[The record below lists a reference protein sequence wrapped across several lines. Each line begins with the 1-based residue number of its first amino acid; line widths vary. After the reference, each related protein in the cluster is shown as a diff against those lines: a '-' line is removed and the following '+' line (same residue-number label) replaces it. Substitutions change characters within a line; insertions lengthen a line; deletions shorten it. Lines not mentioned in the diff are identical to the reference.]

1 MRSGLRFVA
10 ATFPRNLFGSI
21 QRSRGVT
28 VPFPLHVA
36 AITGGLNVKTKI
48 RLTELHRVLMR
59 RDEMSAEDVDEWIKA
74 ARQAVEDGEDP
85 EDILQ
90 DEFGLEPDYVFDLLG
105 Y

>member
-1 MRSGLRFVA
+1 M
-10 ATFPRNLFGSI
+10 
-21 QRSRGVT
+21 
-28 VPFPLHVA
+28 
-36 AITGGLNVKTKI
+36 KTKI
-48 RLTELHRVLMR
+48 QLTELHRMLMR
-59 RDEMSAEDVDEWIKA
+59 RDEMTAEDVDEWIKA

>member
-1 MRSGLRFVA
+1 M
-10 ATFPRNLFGSI
+10 
-21 QRSRGVT
+21 
-28 VPFPLHVA
+28 
-36 AITGGLNVKTKI
+36 KTKI

-59 RDEMSAEDVDEWIKA
+59 RDGMTTEDVDAWIKA

-85 EDILQ
+85 EDILH

>member
-1 MRSGLRFVA
+1 M
-10 ATFPRNLFGSI
+10 
-21 QRSRGVT
+21 
-28 VPFPLHVA
+28 
-36 AITGGLNVKTKI
+36 KTKI

>member
-1 MRSGLRFVA
+1 M
-10 ATFPRNLFGSI
+10 
-21 QRSRGVT
+21 
-28 VPFPLHVA
+28 
-36 AITGGLNVKTKI
+36 KTKI

-59 RDEMSAEDVDEWIKA
+59 RDGMTAEDVDEWIKA